1 MSKQVRLR
9 RGTTADHATF
19 TGADGEVTF
28 DTDKKCL
35 VVHDGATPGGAPVA
49 GFLSLTGDQRVGGSI
64 EFSGGTA
71 GISGVPGI
79 SVDNCGSFG
88 QAEVLGIL
96 RMWAV
101 ERYPGATGSLAY
113 AATVNLPFDTGSL
126 YQINLAGNVTF
137 TTSGR
142 SYGREIIVAITAGA
156 SQRTLTFPSWIFVGS
171 AAPANI
177 AANKHALLR
186 LWSIGTT
193 DSSVYAKWD
202 VEP

>member
-28 DTDKKCL
+28 DTDRKCL
-35 VVHDGATPGGAPVA
+35 IVHDGATPGGTPLT
-49 GFLSLTGDQRVGGSI
+49 GFLSLTGDQQVTGAI
-64 EFSGGTA
+64 EFSGGT
-71 GISGVPGI
+71 GGYGGQPGLV
-79 SVDNCGSFG
+79 VDNPASFG
-88 QAEVLGIL
+88 HGEFLGIL

-101 ERYPGATGSLAY
+101 ERYPGSTGALAY
-113 AATVNLPFDTGSL
+113 AATVNLPFDTGCL
-126 YQINLAGNVTF
+126 YQLTLAGNITF